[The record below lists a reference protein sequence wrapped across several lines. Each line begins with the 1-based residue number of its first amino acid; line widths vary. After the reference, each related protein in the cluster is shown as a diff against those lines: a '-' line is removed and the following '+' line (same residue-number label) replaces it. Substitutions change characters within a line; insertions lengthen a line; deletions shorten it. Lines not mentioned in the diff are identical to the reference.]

1 MKTPPFDLRHF
12 QSCHRIVVDQQSHH
26 LGFLPQVGD
35 AEHARQPQPVMAN
48 IKWLYL
54 VVDGEPDL
62 YQLSILDQFLTN
74 AQSEKILTVLAHHLS
89 DVRSWLESR
98 PFHGS
103 LYLELHDIS
112 SSLDAVSAQARHDLD
127 AWTQGY
133 LGVDYRFCVEHS

>member
-12 QSCHRIVVDQQSHH
+12 QSCHRIVVDQHSHL
-26 LGFLPQVGD
+26 LGFLPRVGVD
-35 AEHARQPQPVMAN
+35 TRQPQPVMDN
-48 IKWLYL
+48 IKWLYFL
-54 VVDGEPDL
+54 VEGQPHQ

-74 AQSEKILTVLAHHLS
+74 SQSEKILTVLAHHLS

-112 SSLDAVSAQARHDLD
+112 SSLDSASAQARHDLD